1 MARHLMTIDVS
12 LSSEHGPASGKAF
25 PTNVA
30 EGARVDSQDLRT
42 TGAIAMS
49 KTLSPKPSL
58 AYCVCGRSNPALA
71 IMIQAARRR
80 GTSPSDQPSQ
90 TQSP

>member
-1 MARHLMTIDVS
+1 MARHLMTINVS
-12 LSSEHGPASGKAF
+12 LSSGHGPASGKAF

-42 TGAIAMS
+42 TRAIAMS

-58 AYCVCGRSNPALA
+58 AYCICGRSNPAIA
-71 IMIQAARRR
+71 IVLRAARRR